1 MSLSMLGV
9 AGPLGQTVLASSS
22 SSEGD
27 PRAFGLLFFL
37 SGFLFYGF
45 MYLRYRNSDKRHRH
59 EAETEARMLDVRAWD
74 QQVDTQK
81 GVSHSRMKGANND
94 EVRGVVAQ
102 GGAPPIPGF
111 VNNALRDLTD

>member
-1 MSLSMLGV
+1 MTLGV
-9 AGPLGQTVLASSS
+9 LGQGVLGQTVLASSS

-27 PRAFGLLFFL
+27 PRLFGLLFFV
-37 SGFLFYGF
+37 SGFAFYGF

-59 EAETEARMLDVRAWD
+59 EAETEARMLNVRAWD

-81 GVSHSRMKGANND
+81 GVSHSRMKGANNH

-111 VNNALRDLTD
+111 VNNAIRDLTD

>member
-1 MSLSMLGV
+1 MLGV
-9 AGPLGQTVLASSS
+9 VGAVGERIVASSS

-59 EAETEARMLDVRAWD
+59 EAETEARMRDVRAWD
-74 QQVDTQK
+74 QHGDTKK
-81 GVSHSRMKGANND
+81 GVSNAKMKDANNH
-94 EVRGVVAQ
+94 EVRGALSQ
-102 GGAPPIPGF
+102 GGGPPIPGF
-111 VNNALRDLTD
+111 VGNAIRDLTD

>member
-1 MSLSMLGV
+1 MSLTMLGQ
-9 AGPLGQTVLASSS
+9 AVLASGS

-59 EAETEARMLDVRAWD
+59 EAETEAQMLDVRAWD
-74 QQVDTQK
+74 QHVDTKK
-81 GVSHSRMKGANND
+81 GVSNAKMKDANNH

-102 GGAPPIPGF
+102 GGGPPVPGI
-111 VNNALRDLTD
+111 VGNVIRDLTD